1 MSECDATVGQVAK
14 GTTASFALGP
24 HGASVCGCVEEALPG
39 VGVVGGVWA
48 LVGGCADG
56 VCGVFGGRIVP
67 FAPAVEVFG
76 GIALDSVPADGFGV
90 DEIGVFGALGV
101 VFVPVFGR
109 SDGVCGAFGGVCGV
123 FGSVFVPFAPV
134 GGVFGGVAVGLVP
147 AGGVDVDEIGVFGAL
162 GTVFGLVGGRSD
174 GVCGAFGGR
183 IVLFAPVGAVFS
195 GVGEGS
201 DGVCGAFG
209 GVCGGCAFAVGVFG
223 SAAAACGVP
232 EGETGAKRSASD
244 GAGGADVDEATE
256 EGAAERRLC

>member
-1 MSECDATVGQVAK
+1 MGQVAK

-24 HGASVCGCVEEALPG
+24 HGASVCGRTEHALPG
-39 VGVVGGVWA
+39 VEVVGGVWA

-101 VFVPVFGR
+101 VFVLVGGCA
-109 SDGVCGAFGGVCGV
+109 DGVCGAFGGVCGV
-123 FGSVFVPFAPV
+123 FGFVAVDFVPAD
-134 GGVFGGVAVGLVP
+134 
-147 AGGVDVDEIGVFGAL
+147 GVDVDEIGDFVPVGA
-162 GTVFGLVGGRSD
+162 VFGLVGGRSD

-183 IVLFAPVGAVFS
+183 IVPFAPVGAAFVLVVGVFA
-195 GVGEGS
+195 
-201 DGVCGAFG
+201 GVCGAFG

-223 SAAAACGVP
+223 SASAAFGAA

>member
-39 VGVVGGVWA
+39 VGVVGGV
-48 LVGGCADG
+48 
-56 VCGVFGGRIVP
+56 FGGRIVP
-67 FAPAVEVFG
+67 FALVGGVFGGVCGVFG
-76 GIALDSVPADGFGV
+76 GIALDWVPADGVDV

-101 VFVPVFGR
+101 VFVPVGGCT
-109 SDGVCGAFGGVCGV
+109 DGVCGAFGGVALG
-123 FGSVFVPFAPV
+123 F
-134 GGVFGGVAVGLVP
+134 VP
-147 AGGVDVDEIGVFGAL
+147 AGGVDVDEIGDFALVGAVF
-162 GTVFGLVGGRSD
+162 VPVGGRSD
-174 GVCGAFGGR
+174 
-183 IVLFAPVGAVFS
+183 
-195 GVGEGS
+195 
-201 DGVCGAFG
+201 

-223 SAAAACGVP
+223 SALAAFGAA

>member
-24 HGASVCGCVEEALPG
+24 HGASVCGRTEHALPG

-48 LVGGCADG
+48 LVGG
-56 VCGVFGGRIVP
+56 VFGGV
-67 FAPAVEVFG
+67 
-76 GIALDSVPADGFGV
+76 ALCFVPADGVGV

-101 VFVPVFGR
+101 VFVPVG
-109 SDGVCGAFGGVCGV
+109 GV
-123 FGSVFVPFAPV
+123 FGGRIVPFAPV
-134 GGVFGGVAVGLVP
+134 GDVFGDIALGLVP
-147 AGGVDVDEIGVFGAL
+147 ADGVGVDEIGDFGGVGAVFVP
-162 GTVFGLVGGRSD
+162 VFGRSD

-183 IVLFAPVGAVFS
+183 IVPFAPVGAVF
-195 GVGEGS
+195 GL
-201 DGVCGAFG
+201 VCEAFG
-209 GVCGGCAFAVGVFG
+209 GVCSGCAFAVGVFG
-223 SAAAACGVP
+223 SASAAFGAA